1 MDNEMQK
8 LKDGVEKYIKIHG
21 KKKVS
26 EAINQILDTC
36 AAPRD
41 NHPVVSDSEL
51 QLTVNHLDGG
61 ISDIIEVGSKKEE
74 LYSNKADLL
83 KEIRQLETEIELA
96 EAEAIMEI
104 RGESSR
110 SQYIMREGEKVA
122 IGNDT
127 AREALM
133 KNKSA
138 KYRKKLAEKEAELAR
153 IDQQLSEVNDEKSTV
168 KESNESIRAKARL
181 QAALLN
187 YLANGGN

>member
-1 MDNEMQK
+1 MENEMQK
-8 LKDGVEKYIKIHG
+8 LKDGVEKYIKVHG
-21 KKKVS
+21 KKKVA
-26 EAINQILDTC
+26 EAINQILDTG
-36 AAPRD
+36 AAPRE

-61 ISDIIEVGSKKEE
+61 ISDIIEAGAKKEE
-74 LYSNKADLL
+74 LYNNKADLL
-83 KEIRQLETEIELA
+83 KEIRELETEIELA

-110 SQYIMREGEKVA
+110 SQYIMRDGEKVA

-133 KNKSA
+133 KNNSA
-138 KYRKKLAEKEAELAR
+138 KYRKKLAAKEAELAR
-153 IDQQLSEVNDEKSTV
+153 IDQKLSEVNDEKGTV